1 MTVIVAGGRINAVSP
16 KGVLLVGGVA
26 YIGVM
31 TYNGVWETGSR
42 FKSTPFIDMLIA
54 VICAGAF
61 AIVLAIC
68 YIRLGATMPQAVH
81 SALIFFVGIAIV
93 GFGVLRTL
101 AYLSHRKK
109 SRKNQEKK

>member
-1 MTVIVAGGRINAVSP
+1 
-16 KGVLLVGGVA
+16 
-26 YIGVM
+26 
-31 TYNGVWETGSR
+31 
-42 FKSTPFIDMLIA
+42 MLIA

-109 SRKNQEKK
+109 SRKNQEKKYMDVMKELENKYEVKRA